1 MKIRIKNGKYI
12 CNFTDMNGTLRVIIS
27 SNTYELYKEL
37 GRVLGIDPVA
47 ARNGGLI

>member
-12 CNFTDMNGTLRVIIS
+12 CNFMLDGTLKVIVS
-27 SNTYELYKEL
+27 SNTNELYREL

-47 ARNGGLI
+47 ARKTGLI

>member
-12 CNFTDMNGTLRVIIS
+12 CNFTDMNGTLRVIIADSTS
-27 SNTYELYKEL
+27 SLYSEVGKIL
-37 GRVLGIDPVA
+37 GFTPTD

>member
-12 CNFTDMNGTLRVIIS
+12 CNFTDMNGTLKVIVS
-27 SNTYELYKEL
+27 SNTNELYREL

>member
-1 MKIRIKNGKYI
+1 MRIRIKNGKYI
-12 CNFTDMNGTLRVIIS
+12 CNFMLNGTLKVIVS
-27 SNTYELYKEL
+27 SNTNELYREL

>member
-12 CNFTDMNGTLRVIIS
+12 CNFMLDGTLRVIIS